1 VIMASGNASALA
13 AKAAT
18 ATIPIVFAVG
28 EDPIQIGLVTS
39 LNRPEG
45 NLACDIPD
53 EALEST
59 AGSQKGEKYTVVFC
73 TALDL
78 CPGP

>member
-1 VIMASGNASALA
+1 MIESGGPPTMVNHHRTRQADERA
-13 AKAAT
+13 
-18 ATIPIVFAVG
+18 
-28 EDPIQIGLVTS
+28 
-39 LNRPEG
+39 
-45 NLACDIPD
+45 LACDIPD

-59 AGSQKGEKYTVVFC
+59 AGSQKGGKYTVVFC

>member
-1 VIMASGNASALA
+1 MLNRLICERLTYGWAHTIMIESGGPPTMNDI
-13 AKAAT
+13 T
-18 ATIPIVFAVG
+18 
-28 EDPIQIGLVTS
+28 IGLDQADE
-39 LNRPEG
+39 RA
-45 NLACDIPD
+45 LACDIPD

-59 AGSQKGEKYTVVFC
+59 AGSQKGGKYTVVFC

>member
-1 VIMASGNASALA
+1 MNDI
-13 AKAAT
+13 T
-18 ATIPIVFAVG
+18 
-28 EDPIQIGLVTS
+28 IGLDQADE
-39 LNRPEG
+39 RA
-45 NLACDIPD
+45 LACDIPD

-59 AGSQKGEKYTVVFC
+59 AGRQKAGKYTVVFC